1 MGTIVTIIA
10 VIEVV
15 DKSITTF
22 IEETLEEEDNK
33 KSESKVEAELESKV
47 EAEPESKVEAEP
59 ESNDEKKNK

>member
-33 KSESKVEAELESKV
+33 KRLGKF
-47 EAEPESKVEAEP
+47 
-59 ESNDEKKNK
+59 KKGLPSL